1 MYVQSYVYRC
11 FYGFLRI
18 GEITATKQ
26 APNVLQLSQVT
37 KLSNASGFI
46 VSVKLIFHQFKHHYN
61 QPPVSIILSRQAGV
75 WPVENLLRYFPL
87 RGSMPGPLF
96 QHLNGVPVTRT
107 EFDEWLARVIKHCG
121 LDSTK
126 YKGHSFRIGAASH
139 AAACGYSDSQ
149 IRLLGRWKS
158 DAFKRYSITLI
169 LIIVRVIWLWAGIT
183 GLGNVAVYR
192 GNRYC
197 PWPLHYFLSL
207 LSCIPHVL

>member
-1 MYVQSYVYRC
+1 MC
-11 FYGFLRI
+11 ITALYGFLRI

-75 WPVENLLRYFPL
+75 CPVENLLRYFPL

-158 DAFKRYSITLI
+158 DAFKRYIRLASLSYSP
-169 LIIVRVIWLWAGIT
+169 A
-183 GLGNVAVYR
+183 
-192 GNRYC
+192 
-197 PWPLHYFLSL
+197 LH
-207 LSCIPHVL
+207 